1 MNSKLALNINIAE
14 LTDWAAWYLCCSQSN
29 SPQLSDNSLSSFDVR
44 DRPMSIARV
53 YSDQTLFDEPTRA
66 VMNVT
71 RSPASLTISKLIPA
85 DSGKRR
91 ESIVTGGCWFKV
103 SNIIIFNQHWQYKGT
118 QTGLCLSRTNCHLAR
133 FDLLTFRFIQ
143 MQSGFQ
149 EISHKTCP
157 LESHCYRYLL
167 V

>member
-1 MNSKLALNINIAE
+1 
-14 LTDWAAWYLCCSQSN
+14 
-29 SPQLSDNSLSSFDVR
+29 
-44 DRPMSIARV
+44 MSIARV

-71 RSPASLTISKLIPA
+71 RSPASLLISKLIPA
-85 DSGKRR
+85 DSGEGKW
-91 ESIVTGGCWFKV
+91 IVTIV
-103 SNIIIFNQHWQYKGT
+103 SNIIIFNQHWQCKGR
-118 QTGLCLSRTNCHLAR
+118 QTGLCLSRTNHHLAR
-133 FDLLTFRFIQ
+133 ADLLTFRFIQ

-167 V
+167 LQPFHGHRSQGH